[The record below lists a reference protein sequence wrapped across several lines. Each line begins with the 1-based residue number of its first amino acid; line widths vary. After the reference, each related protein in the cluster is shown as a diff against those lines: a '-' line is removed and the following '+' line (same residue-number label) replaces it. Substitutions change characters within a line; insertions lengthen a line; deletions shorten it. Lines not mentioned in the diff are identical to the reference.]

1 MDQEC
6 QGKIELKFLLK
17 KKSNLRIKKISRA
30 KVNEARH
37 LMREI
42 NHVKQRETWIDGPNS
57 PIKTLATAAIPG
69 AGQNSNGAYGFM
81 DNHKKSMIR
90 QWVENQTTQILNT
103 QDSTSNTPQQ
113 QQSSPQTQ
121 QQQRSTQQSE
131 DEILTIE
138 ITHEVNKIIDPI
150 SKGLNVLHGGP
161 NSSESNIRTGL
172 KQNNPEISDVVS
184 ERSGISVSASQYGN
198 NQPAGSQDEEE
209 EEDQD
214 SGPSEVPPALPLI
227 TPLSSREI
235 SHESNLHL
243 ICSRHMSRESLGI
256 SQQHVQ
262 MMDCGLQVTEEEI
275 ARTMGW

>member
-1 MDQEC
+1 
-6 QGKIELKFLLK
+6 
-17 KKSNLRIKKISRA
+17 
-30 KVNEARH
+30 
-37 LMREI
+37 MREI

-90 QWVENQTTQILNT
+90 QWVENQTTQILST
-103 QDSTSNTPQQ
+103 QDSTSNTPQPQ
-113 QQSSPQTQ
+113 QPSSPQTH
-121 QQQRSTQQSE
+121 QQRPSQQSD

-138 ITHEVNKIIDPI
+138 ISHEINKIIDPI
-150 SKGLNVLHGGP
+150 AKGLNILQGGP
-161 NSSESNIRTGL
+161 NSSESNIRIGL
-172 KQNNPEISDVVS
+172 KQNNPEISDVIS

-198 NQPAGSQDEEE
+198 NQPAGSQDEDE

-243 ICSRHMSRESLGI
+243 ICSRHMSRESLRM